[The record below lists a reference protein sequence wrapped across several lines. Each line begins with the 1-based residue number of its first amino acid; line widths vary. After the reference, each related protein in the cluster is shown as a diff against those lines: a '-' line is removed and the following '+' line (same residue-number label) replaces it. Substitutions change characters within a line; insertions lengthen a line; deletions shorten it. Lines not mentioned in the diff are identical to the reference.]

1 MLGAAV
7 GLDVGDD
14 LGLRSARR
22 PAAPAGDFHQHVHSL
37 TDEYDAAMAVAE
49 DLEVAAFLRAQPKKL
64 FIGGRWVESASGKT
78 FETLDPATGQVLTRV
93 AEAGAEDVD
102 RAVAAARRSFDRVT
116 RAGRSRRAD
125 HPVELPALDGG
136 MEDRSGACVR

>member
-64 FIGGRWVESASGKT
+64 FIGGRRGESGSGKT
-78 FETLDPATGQVLTRV
+78 FETLDPATGQGLARV
-93 AEAGAEDVD
+93 ADDGPQQAD
-102 RAVAAARRSFDRVT
+102 RRAAAARPS
-116 RAGRSRRAD
+116 
-125 HPVELPALDGG
+125 
-136 MEDRSGACVR
+136 

>member
-22 PAAPAGDFHQHVHSL
+22 PAAPASDFHQHVHSL

-102 RAVAAARRSFDRVT
+102 RAVAAARRSFDRGT
-116 RAGRSRRAD
+116 WRDLPPAEQIGRASGRGR
-125 HPVELPALDGG
+125 G
-136 MEDRSGACVR
+136 EDAAA

>member
-14 LGLRSARR
+14 LGLRFARR

-37 TDEYDAAMAVAE
+37 TDEYDVAMAVSA

-64 FIGGRWVESASGKT
+64 FIVVRWTESASSKT
-78 FETLDPATGQVLTRV
+78 FETLDPATRQVLIRLV
-93 AEAGAEDVD
+93 EAGVGD
-102 RAVAAARRSFDRVT
+102 
-116 RAGRSRRAD
+116 
-125 HPVELPALDGG
+125 
-136 MEDRSGACVR
+136 

>member
-37 TDEYDAAMAVAE
+37 TNEHDAAMAVAE

-64 FIGGRWVESASGKT
+64 FIGGRWDESASGKPCN
-78 FETLDPATGQVLTRV
+78 TLEPPAVQLQVRHG
-93 AEAGAEDVD
+93 EAAGDAGGP
-102 RAVAAARRSFDRVT
+102 AVA
-116 RAGRSRRAD
+116 
-125 HPVELPALDGG
+125 P
-136 MEDRSGACVR
+136 